1 MIRALALL
9 ALASPALAEP
19 LRIGAEPEYVPY
31 MLQEADGTW
40 TGFDRQMGD
49 EICLRGGFECEWVMM
64 PFDAL
69 IGAIQA
75 GQIDIAIAG
84 MANAPERQ
92 QFVDFTRAYRP
103 ESPNFGAFA
112 GLQPALIIEGLL
124 TGVQAGTVHEGYL
137 ADSDQPF
144 VTFPDTAT
152 LLSALRAG
160 EVQLIFGSWGQ
171 MDTLAT
177 STAPDLRIVGTVE
190 LPDLSTAIAVSRK
203 ADGLVDRLNGII
215 DELESDGFLDGLER
229 RWFPEGEA
237 L

>member
-9 ALASPALAEP
+9 ALAGPALAEP

-75 GQIDIAIAG
+75 GQID
-84 MANAPERQ
+84 
-92 QFVDFTRAYRP
+92 FVDFTRAYRP